1 MRPEKTPGRQWQAVS
16 RRARVIVAAA
26 LIMMSV
32 FGSFVLNDD
41 PTVKQFGVGLS
52 VGVALAAMTVLLLA
66 PALLVLAGAGSCGF
80 QAGSNALSRTS
91 TSKALPP
98 ARLGPRFRR
107 SARAGGAVDLELLD
121 SRVDVDGPVGEVLD
135 HEDAVLDERVPCI
148 SSPTSSALTPSQ
160 IDIEP
165 SLPAHVPP
173 MMKSPRSI

>member
-1 MRPEKTPGRQWQAVS
+1 M
-16 RRARVIVAAA
+16 IVAAA

-66 PALLVLAGAGSCGF
+66 PALLVLAGAEAGGF

-135 HEDAVLDERVPCI
+135 HEDAVLDERVLLHQLPE
-148 SSPTSSALTPSQ
+148 PRPRYAFP
-160 IDIEP
+160 DRHRAEP
-165 SLPAHVPP
+165 SGPRATHDEEPA
-173 MMKSPRSI
+173 SI